1 MEIQSLLNK
10 YSSVPINSLNLDK
23 DILDIEKDIIFEKES
38 QKPNLVTS
46 SSRPFD
52 KNYCYYELP
61 LNNSI
66 KENIFPKFKYSL
78 KEEQQI
84 KPLDIDTVF
93 NEKNDIF
100 TKNLEKEIKMKKIEL
115 IKNKQYTEYIP
126 KIKTEYTLEQ
136 IYSKEKDH
144 NWYIINDN
152 GEIGPFNDF
161 NLYKNIK
168 DIYTNCILQ
177 KKPIPYYLIKEEKS
191 AVYLTMEECFDKLNK
206 KYTKEIQKHLI
217 NSNLNLNTNM
227 IFYPNQTSINN
238 NIKDNQIKQNNIN
251 INSENKNSEK
261 KDIDVNDFFDN
272 KKI

>member
-23 DILDIEKDIIFEKES
+23 DILDIEKDFIFEKES
-38 QKPNLVTS
+38 QKPNLVIS

-66 KENIFPKFKYSL
+66 KENIFPKFKYTL
-78 KEEQQI
+78 KDEQQI
-84 KPLDIDTVF
+84 MPLDIDTVF

-100 TKNLEKEIKMKKIEL
+100 TKNPEKEIKIKKIEI
-115 IKNKQYTEYIP
+115 IKNRQYTEYKP

-136 IYSKEKDH
+136 VYSKEKDH

-177 KKPIPYYLIKEEKS
+177 KKPVPYYLIKEEKS
-191 AVYLTMEECFDKLNK
+191 DIFLTMEECFDKLNK
-206 KYTKEIQKHLI
+206 KFTKEIQKHLK
-217 NSNLNLNTNM
+217 NSNINTHM
-227 IFYPNQTSINN
+227 VFYPNKKTADNN
-238 NIKDNQIKQNNIN
+238 PQISQYNNSQKN
-251 INSENKNSEK
+251 GNKNSER
-261 KDIDVNDFFDN
+261 KDIDVNDFFVD
-272 KKI
+272 KK

>member
-38 QKPNLVTS
+38 QKPNLIIS

-66 KENIFPKFKYSL
+66 KENIFPKFKYTL

-100 TKNLEKEIKMKKIEL
+100 IKNPEKEIKMKKIEL
-115 IKNKQYTEYIP
+115 IKNSQYTEYIP

-136 IYSKEKDH
+136 VYSKEKDR

-152 GEIGPFNDF
+152 GELGPFNDF
-161 NLYKNIK
+161 NLYKKIR
-168 DIYTNCILQ
+168 DIYLYCFSHKIQ
-177 KKPIPYYLIKEEKS
+177 IPYYLVKEEKS
-191 AVYLTMEECFDKLNK
+191 ELYLTMEECFDRLNK
-206 KYTKEIQKHLI
+206 KYTKEIQKHLM
-217 NSNLNLNTNM
+217 NSNLNTNM
-227 IFYPNQTSINN
+227 IFYQNQKSGNNNTNINQNNMNINN
-238 NIKDNQIKQNNIN
+238 
-251 INSENKNSEK
+251 ENKNAEK

>member
-66 KENIFPKFKYSL
+66 KENIFPKFKYIL

-152 GEIGPFNDF
+152 GEVGPFNDF

-206 KYTKEIQKHLI
+206 KYTKEIQKYLI
-217 NSNLNLNTNM
+217 NSNLYLKTNM

-251 INSENKNSEK
+251 INTENKYSEK

>member
-1 MEIQSLLNK
+1 MEIQSLINK

-23 DILDIEKDIIFEKES
+23 DILDIEKDFIFEKES
-38 QKPNLVTS
+38 QKPNLVIS

-66 KENIFPKFKYSL
+66 KENIFPKFKYTL
-78 KEEQQI
+78 KDEQQI
-84 KPLDIDTVF
+84 MPLDIDTVF

-100 TKNLEKEIKMKKIEL
+100 TKNPEKEIKIKKIEI
-115 IKNKQYTEYIP
+115 IKNRQYTEYKP

-136 IYSKEKDH
+136 VYSKEKDH

-191 AVYLTMEECFDKLNK
+191 EVYLTMEECFDKLNK

-217 NSNLNLNTNM
+217 NSNLNTNM
-227 IFYPNQTSINN
+227 ISFPNQNSLNNKIKIN
-238 NIKDNQIKQNNIN
+238 QNNIN
-251 INSENKNSEK
+251 MNNENRNSEK
-261 KDIDVNDFFDN
+261 KDIDVNDFFGD
-272 KKI
+272 KRI